1 MFVRKDLKELHRIWE
16 ERKDYIENLNEI
28 EVGDYIM
35 VWQMRYSGLSSTSV
49 KSSFKGF
56 NVYLGYVVSK
66 TRKSFVLD
74 IARALYVYQLDDLR
88 KDLDIL
94 TYPIERRFYFDSEH
108 RPIKVFKTN

>member
-35 VWQMRYSGLSSTSV
+35 VWQMRYSGTTSTSV

-56 NVYLGYVVSK
+56 NVYLGYVVRK
-66 TRKSFVLD
+66 TRKSFVML
-74 IARALYVYQLDDLR
+74 IKKVSYVYQLDDLR
-88 KDLDIL
+88 KELDIL
-94 TYPIERRFYFDSEH
+94 TYPRERRFFLDSDH
-108 RPIKVFKTN
+108 TPIKVFKN